1 MFRNDPK
8 WEIPI
13 ELKRNFPELPI
24 ICDPSHMAGE
34 SSLIFEL
41 SQIAMDLDMSGLM
54 IETHQS
60 PKEALE

>member
-1 MFRNDPK
+1 
-8 WEIPI
+8 
-13 ELKRNFPELPI
+13 
-24 ICDPSHMAGE
+24 MAGE

-60 PKEALE
+60 PKEALSDGSSTNITKRIKRYFK